1 MSIEDEQILL
11 NPSIDP
17 LAINDFLKLIN
28 EFIIN
33 SISSEMNEYL
43 KKEGKLNPNIKE
55 TNKENVNDENQ
66 IENSYKHK
74 DSDISLLS
82 SNKDNAMSDN
92 DSDANS

>member
-1 MSIEDEQILL
+1 LSIEDEQILL

-55 TNKENVNDENQ
+55 TNKENLNDENQ

>member
-55 TNKENVNDENQ
+55 TNKENLNDENQ

>member
-28 EFIIN
+28 EFINN